1 MTRAR
6 PRWLDLLAFAV
17 TSRRTLAVVA
27 LSFSSGLPLGLVWIA
42 VPDWMA
48 SVGISKTLVGMT
60 TLAHAPWTFKML
72 WSPLMDRYPFPW
84 LGRRRGWIAIC
95 QLALLATTLGLAAAS
110 HHPDAPWVIISV
122 CLAIAFASASQDI
135 VIDAYVVDV
144 LRPEEQGVAVGAR
157 LASYRVAM
165 NVVSGALGI
174 TLVQWLGWSVVAVIL
189 ALLYLPLLIVTL
201 LAPESERPIPPP
213 PSLRDAVWLPFLGFL
228 RRHRALEILA
238 FVLTYKLGDN
248 LAEALLRPFLGD
260 MGYDATARGVGL
272 GTIGYVATVAG
283 TLGGGA
289 LCTVW
294 GLGRCLW
301 LFGCLQ
307 IFSNVGYILVAQS
320 AVNLP
325 LMYGAMG
332 FESLTKGMG
341 MGAFGV
347 LLVRL
352 TQKRFSATQ
361 YALFSSLFALP
372 RLIAGPITG
381 VLVDRVGWV
390 PFFWFTM
397 AMGIPGLILLARF
410 VPPGVRDPV
419 FTVEAPRTQEAL
431 TPRGL
436 VTRALAGALA
446 GTALALFLMSALVAL
461 GGLRED
467 GGFDVL
473 GPLVDMLT
481 PSDVRAWL
489 ELFGALVFGT
499 LCGLFTAAVF
509 AARSGATDEAG
520 ETA

>member
-1 MTRAR
+1 MTSAR
-6 PRWLDLLAFAV
+6 PRWLDSLTFAL

-48 SVGISKTLVGMT
+48 SVGISKTMVGMT

-95 QLALLATTLGLAAAS
+95 QLALCVTTLGLAAAS
-110 HHPDAPWVIISV
+110 HHPDAPWVIIAV

-135 VIDAYVVDV
+135 VIDAYTVDV
-144 LRPEEQGVAVGAR
+144 LRSEEQGVAIGAR
-157 LASYRVAM
+157 LAAYRVAM

-189 ALLYLPLLIVTL
+189 ALLYLPLLIVTR
-201 LAPESERPIPPP
+201 LAPESERPIPAP

-228 RRHRALEILA
+228 RRHRALEILC

-260 MGYDATARGVGL
+260 MGYDHVARGVGL
-272 GTIGYVATVAG
+272 GTIGYAATVVG

-301 LFGCLQ
+301 LFGLLQ
-307 IFSNVGYILVAQS
+307 IFSNVGYILVAHS
-320 AVNLP
+320 DVNLP

-372 RLIAGPITG
+372 RLVAGPITG

-397 AMGIPGLILLARF
+397 VMGIPGMLLLARF

-419 FTVEAPRTQEAL
+419 FTVEAPRRREPL
-431 TPRGL
+431 SPRGL
-436 VTRALAGALA
+436 LARALAGGLG
-446 GTALALFLMSALVAL
+446 GTALALVLMSTLVAL
-461 GGLRED
+461 EGLRE
-467 GGFDVL
+467 GTGFDVL
-473 GPLVDMLT
+473 GPLVDMLA
-481 PSDVRAWL
+481 PSDARALL

-509 AARSGATDEAG
+509 AARTGSAEEVE